1 MINISNKNISFARAV
16 DLKKSPMCM
25 QWKNK
30 RNEYQA
36 EEEEQHEAVEDCN
49 DSFRGRVE
57 TLEFFRHVYIFLRL
71 YEVYIFPRLYEV
83 PEMCQP

>member
-16 DLKKSPMCM
+16 DLKKAPMCM

-49 DSFRGRVE
+49 DSFRGSVE
-57 TLEFFRHVYIFLRL
+57 RLEFFRHVYIFLRL
-71 YEVYIFPRLYEV
+71 CEV